1 MNARHPV
8 ETKRTTGSDEA
19 PVAFIDFQ
27 LVSIGGVGF
36 DPMYFLMNSEL
47 VLLLYNA
54 AANLDTIYRCTGVR
68 CGTVITL

>member
-27 LVSIGGVGF
+27 LVAIGGVAF

-47 VLLLYNA
+47 VLLA
-54 AANLDTIYRCTGVR
+54 AV
-68 CGTVITL
+68 

>member
-8 ETKRTTGSDEA
+8 ETKRTIGSDEA

-27 LVSIGGVGF
+27 LVAIGGVAF

-47 VLLLYNA
+47 VLLA
-54 AANLDTIYRCTGVR
+54 AV
-68 CGTVITL
+68 